1 MKNGDY
7 IVGLFNR
14 EDDRQNRTIDFSE
27 IGIEGEM
34 NVRDLWKQLDEGTAS
49 QISVDLEA
57 HSCKI
62 VKLTR

>member
-1 MKNGDY
+1 
-7 IVGLFNR
+7 
-14 EDDRQNRTIDFSE
+14 
-27 IGIEGEM
+27 M